1 MTGKKKRLGI
11 TASAVTVVV
20 LLSILTG
27 TFYLPGSNRISPHTD
42 QAFNVFHIDKIHL
55 PYIDLGPA
63 TPKGKDYT
71 VQFSCQ
77 NSNAP
82 VRCYSP
88 YQIHHAYNMQPLLD
102 NNINGQRST
111 IVIIDAFQSPTI
123 LRDLKLFDKLF
134 HLSNPN
140 LTIIAPDGLTPFDPN
155 NPNQVGWAGEITL
168 DLEWAHAIAPAA
180 DIVLVLAR
188 SDADAA
194 LLSATKYAVDNNL
207 GDVISQSFGEGEAC
221 ADPKIL
227 AAEHRVFQAAT
238 EKGITLFAASGD
250 QGAAQPT
257 CNGSSYFLSASTPAS
272 DPLVTAVGGT
282 YLNAD
287 VRKGTYIGEATWND
301 QYGVSGGGFSTI
313 YHRPSYQKGIAAIN
327 PAGRGVPDVTYN
339 GDVNGGVLTVWSSYG
354 PKATPNIFIFGGTS
368 AGSPQWAGI
377 IALADQVKGGRLGF
391 INGALYALGQSNN
404 ASSYFHDITV
414 GTNTFI
420 STDANGNPVA
430 VHGYDTSISW
440 DAVTGWGTPDVANL
454 ILDPIANVN
463 SAARSHPAS
472 GL

>member
-1 MTGKKKRLGI
+1 MTGKKKCIGI

-27 TFYLPGSNRISPHTD
+27 TFYLPSSNKISPHAA

-55 PYIDLGPA
+55 PYIDLGSA
-63 TPKGKDYT
+63 TPQGTDYT

-77 NSNAP
+77 NSSAP

-88 YQIHHAYNMQPLLD
+88 YQIHHAYNIQPLLD
-102 NNINGQRST
+102 NNIKGQRST

-123 LRDLKLFDKLF
+123 LRDLQLFDKIF
-134 HLSNPN
+134 HLSDPK

-168 DLEWAHAIAPAA
+168 DVEWSHAIAPAA
-180 DIVLVLAR
+180 DIVLVLAK

-194 LLSATKYAVDNNL
+194 ILSATKYAVDNNL
-207 GDVISQSFGEGEAC
+207 GDVISQSFGESEAC
-221 ADPKIL
+221 ADPKFL

-238 EKGITLFAASGD
+238 QEDITLFAASGD

-257 CNGSSYFLSASTPAS
+257 CNSSSYFLSASTPAS

-282 YLNAD
+282 YLNAN
-287 VRKGTYIGEATWND
+287 VRKGTYIGEATWHD

-313 YHRPSYQKGIAAIN
+313 YHRPTYQKGIAEIK
-327 PAGRGVPDVTYN
+327 PASRGVPDVTYN
-339 GDVNGGVLTVWSSYG
+339 GDVNGGVLTVWSSYR
-354 PKATPNIFIFGGTS
+354 PDAPPNIFIFGGTS

-391 INGALYALGQSNN
+391 INGALYALGQSDN

-420 STDANGNPVA
+420 SAAANGNPIV
-430 VHGYDTSISW
+430 VQGYDTSIGW

-454 ILDPIANVN
+454 ILEPNANVN
-463 SAARSHPAS
+463 SAAKSYPAS